1 MVVAD
6 SLLPAPQTRA
16 PRRLAGGLGERRRG
30 FIGHAGVF
38 SKSPP
43 RRRGLRVSLRPF
55 GLLHFAGAGGEAVA
69 QTCRRVDEALDEPPE
84 HRPHGAEGGE

>member
-16 PRRLAGGLGERRRG
+16 PRRLAGGLGERRCG

-55 GLLHFAGAGGEAVA
+55 GLLHFAGIGGEVVA
-69 QTCRRVDEALDEPPE
+69 HARASATLDEASE
-84 HRPHGAEGGE
+84 HRPPSC